1 MDFVFP
7 ASINCLHADGA
18 QFAHPLQHLGKSQA
32 DLPLL
37 AIDSFRH
44 MFLFP
49 DINDISLVMLSSHSS
64 LIIVGV
70 LLGKMASCYNSL
82 KIFIPRN
89 SIKTFIIPRRPRRRA
104 PPFLLFRFVSES
116 RKREMRMFL
125 CSQVEGGVHLPKTSS
140 VKGSVSAEASNKFL
154 NSDSQPSSPPESVF
168 VRLTPNRQRYS
179 FRDEL

>member
-1 MDFVFP
+1 MKVSRSWFFSIAPMIINPWHSLKKKWPNNYSMNEVRFSRRVSRWTNRWSVFA

-49 DINDISLVMLSSHSS
+49 DINDISLVILSSHSS
-64 LIIVGV
+64 LIILGR

-82 KIFIPRN
+82 KIFIPKN
-89 SIKTFIIPRRPRRRA
+89 FIKTFIIPRRPRRRA
-104 PPFLLFRFVSES
+104 PPFLLPRFVSER
-116 RKREMRMFL
+116 RKREIRMFC
-125 CSQVEGGVHLPKTSS
+125 CS
-140 VKGSVSAEASNKFL
+140 
-154 NSDSQPSSPPESVF
+154 
-168 VRLTPNRQRYS
+168 
-179 FRDEL
+179 